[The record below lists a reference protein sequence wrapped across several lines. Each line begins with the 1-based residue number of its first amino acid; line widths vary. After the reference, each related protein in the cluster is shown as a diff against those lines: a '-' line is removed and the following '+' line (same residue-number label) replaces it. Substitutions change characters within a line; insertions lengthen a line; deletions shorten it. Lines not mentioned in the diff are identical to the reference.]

1 VTGATPPVAPAV
13 QHPRVTRT
21 VYYTATTLDGFVAD
35 EAQTLDWLLSREVD
49 QDGPMGYGPFIAGV
63 GAIAMG
69 ATTYRWVR
77 AHSDGWDYEQPCW
90 VFTHSPQAPPEGADV
105 RFTDADVTEVHGEL
119 AAAAGD
125 RDVWVVGG
133 GVLAA
138 QFAQH
143 GLLDEVVVSIA
154 PVTLGAGRPLLPAH
168 VELRPLEVAANGEF
182 ACVRYAVVRGG

>member
-1 VTGATPPVAPAV
+1 MRG
-13 QHPRVTRT
+13 VTRT

-35 EAQTLDWLLSREVD
+35 EAQTLDWLLSRESD
-49 QDGPMGYGPFIAGV
+49 PEGPLGYTPFIAGV
-63 GAIAMG
+63 GALAMG

-77 AHSDGWDYEQPCW
+77 AHDDGWPYEQPCW
-90 VFTHSPQAPPEGADV
+90 VFTHSPGQAPEGADV
-105 RFTDADVTEVHGEL
+105 RFTADDVGAVHAEAV
-119 AAAAGD
+119 AAAAG
-125 RDVWVVGG
+125 RDVWMVGG

-138 QFAQH
+138 QFAER

>member
-1 VTGATPPVAPAV
+1 M
-13 QHPRVTRT
+13 TRT

-35 EAQTLDWLLSREVD
+35 EAQTLDWLLSRDVD
-49 QDGPMGYGPFIAGV
+49 ADGPMGYGPFIAGI
-63 GAIAMG
+63 GAMAMG

-77 AHSDGWDYEQPCW
+77 AHDDGWGYAQPCW
-90 VFTHSPQAPPEGADV
+90 VFTHSPADPPPGGDV
-105 RFTDADVTEVHGEL
+105 RFTDSGVDVVHPEL
-119 AAAAGD
+119 VAAAGE

-138 QFAQH
+138 QFAAT

-168 VELRPLEVAANGEF
+168 VELRQLEVAANGEF
-182 ACVRYAVVRGG
+182 ACVRYEVVR